1 MCIINI
7 KDNKTNISYE
17 EENIDWSKYETK
29 EIKLTESLTITNPGI
44 YILSGKITGNV
55 TINTNDYV
63 KLILNWV
70 EITNNDG
77 PAITIDN
84 GQISIIA
91 SDDVINVA
99 GGSDSSSLNRLGE
112 NNFDTNTSYILTIND
127 GYIYVNADGDGL
139 DSNGKIIINGGT
151 LVAWLKE

>member
-1 MCIINI
+1 MILLSILVLVLTITLCIINI

-29 EIKLTESLTITNPGI
+29 EIELTESLTITNPGI

-77 PAITIDN
+77 PAIMT
-84 GQISIIA
+84 
-91 SDDVINVA
+91 
-99 GGSDSSSLNRLGE
+99 
-112 NNFDTNTSYILTIND
+112 
-127 GYIYVNADGDGL
+127 
-139 DSNGKIIINGGT
+139 
-151 LVAWLKE
+151 